1 MAAPSN
7 HSITSTR
14 RLDSSGY
21 VCGIA
26 TDGRSTSVSNPLK
39 WSIVRASLRR
49 SSSSHSWLRSPA
61 SIGSIIWAWAPATRD
76 ATRGMSHPI
85 SWKSAATLRSMPG
98 RRIFTATSVPSA
110 SCARCTTAIDAR
122 PTGSGSNSANV
133 VRSGSWVARSTS
145 CCTLWKPTGRP
156 WSSSDRNAT
165 DTSSPNTD
173 GAEATSWPNFT

>member
-1 MAAPSN
+1 MSVTSGTGSTPNASMALRSSMAAPSN

-76 ATRGMSHPI
+76 ATRG
-85 SWKSAATLRSMPG
+85 
-98 RRIFTATSVPSA
+98 
-110 SCARCTTAIDAR
+110 
-122 PTGSGSNSANV
+122 
-133 VRSGSWVARSTS
+133 
-145 CCTLWKPTGRP
+145 
-156 WSSSDRNAT
+156 
-165 DTSSPNTD
+165 
-173 GAEATSWPNFT
+173 